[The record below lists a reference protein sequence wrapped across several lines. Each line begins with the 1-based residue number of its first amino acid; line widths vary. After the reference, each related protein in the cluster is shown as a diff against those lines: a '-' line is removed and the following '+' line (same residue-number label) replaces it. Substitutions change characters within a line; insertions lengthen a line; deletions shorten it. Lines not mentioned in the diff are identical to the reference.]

1 MSIIIHRKCDTVKP
15 ADEFYHIKSS
25 SDGLASN
32 CKACAVQIANSTR
45 KHFVPEPTVEH
56 KVIGRNPGRV
66 YESSHLEYT
75 SASPCFARRM
85 QVLRQRLL
93 PLLHEPGHTV
103 SCGCANSSL
112 ETASYRQG

>member
-1 MSIIIHRKCDTVKP
+1 MKP

-56 KVIGRNPGRV
+56 KV
-66 YESSHLEYT
+66 
-75 SASPCFARRM
+75 
-85 QVLRQRLL
+85 
-93 PLLHEPGHTV
+93 
-103 SCGCANSSL
+103 
-112 ETASYRQG
+112 

>member
-1 MSIIIHRKCDTVKP
+1 MHRKCDTVKP

-56 KVIGRNPGRV
+56 KVMRTEGRV
-66 YESSHLEYT
+66 
-75 SASPCFARRM
+75 PQC
-85 QVLRQRLL
+85 
-93 PLLHEPGHTV
+93 
-103 SCGCANSSL
+103 
-112 ETASYRQG
+112 